1 MEPPTVEVTFRNG
14 IKDNLQL
21 EHFHMK
27 NMNAPIGCRYI
38 GRLQNNPWS
47 SVAVTGCL
55 NQPGDNMEVTMLS
68 NHSINSMFSVDYSG
82 NTKALKGRSRV
93 EGIYP
98 VQFALCFIY
107 TFIFRLFNV
116 HSSL

>member
-1 MEPPTVEVTFRNG
+1 MVEDSQGVKFKVIASRSIVEPPTVEVTFENG

-93 EGIYP
+93 EGI
-98 VQFALCFIY
+98 
-107 TFIFRLFNV
+107 
-116 HSSL
+116 